1 MLNNHQH
8 LEYDIKLEQV
18 RGQIANSKE
27 GKVNIKG
34 KIYSTVGLRL
44 FKLRE
49 VFGTRV
55 SIKTSVLENNEDKVF
70 VKAEIF
76 FNYDNGQIM
85 ISDGYAEKK
94 RNLNM
99 ITKNSAVE
107 FCQTTALGSSL
118 AFLGL
123 SGSNEIASAEEIF
136 ASEEQIAEKE
146 VESKLGKKESE
157 DDI

>member
-8 LEYDIKLEQV
+8 LEYDIKLENV
-18 RGQIANSKE
+18 RNQIANSKE

-44 FKLRE
+44 FKLRAI
-49 VFGTRV
+49 FGTRV
-55 SIKTSVLENNEDKVF
+55 SIKTSVLENSEDKVF

-76 FNYDNGQIM
+76 FNYENGQIM
-85 ISDGYAEKK
+85 ISDGYAEKR

-107 FCQTTALGSSL
+107 FCQTTALGRSL

-146 VESKLGKKESE
+146 VETKLGKKESE

>member
-1 MLNNHQH
+1 MLNHHQH
-8 LEYDIKLEQV
+8 IDYDIKLEEV
-18 RGQIANSKE
+18 RNQIANSKE

-49 VFGTRV
+49 IFGTRV
-55 SIKTSVLENNEDKVF
+55 SIKTSVLENSDDKVF
-70 VKAEIF
+70 VKSEIYL
-76 FNYDNGQIM
+76 NYEGGQLM
-85 ISDGYAEKK
+85 LSDGYAEKK

-107 FCQTTALGSSL
+107 FCQTTALGRCL

-146 VESKLGKKESE
+146 TEKKLGKKESE
-157 DDI
+157 NDI

>member
-76 FNYDNGQIM
+76 FNYENGQIM

-107 FCQTTALGSSL
+107 FCQTTALGRSL

-146 VESKLGKKESE
+146 TESKLGKKESE

>member
-8 LEYDIKLEQV
+8 LEYDIKLENV
-18 RGQIANSKE
+18 RNQIANSKE

-55 SIKTSVLENNEDKVF
+55 TIKTEVLENSDDKVF
-70 VKAEIF
+70 VKAEIYL
-76 FNYDNGQIM
+76 NYDCGQLM
-85 ISDGYAEKK
+85 LSDGYAEKK
-94 RNLNM
+94 RNLNI

-107 FCQTTALGSSL
+107 FCQTTALGRSL

-146 VESKLGKKESE
+146 VQPTVKSKGGL
-157 DDI
+157 

>member
-8 LEYDIKLEQV
+8 LEYDIKLENV
-18 RGQIANSKE
+18 RTQIANSKE

-49 VFGTRV
+49 IFGTRV
-55 SIKTSVLENNEDKVF
+55 SIKTSVLENSEDKVF

-76 FNYDNGQIM
+76 FNYENGQIM
-85 ISDGYAEKK
+85 ISDGYAEKR

-107 FCQTTALGSSL
+107 FCQTTALGRSL

-146 VESKLGKKESE
+146 VETKLGKKESE

>member
-8 LEYDIKLEQV
+8 LEYDIKLENV
-18 RGQIANSKE
+18 RNQIANSKE

-49 VFGTRV
+49 IFGTRV
-55 SIKTSVLENNEDKVF
+55 SIKTSVLENSEDKVF

-76 FNYDNGQIM
+76 FNYENGQIM
-85 ISDGYAEKK
+85 ISDGYAEKR

-107 FCQTTALGSSL
+107 FCQTTALGRSL

-146 VESKLGKKESE
+146 VETKLGKKESE

>member
-8 LEYDIKLEQV
+8 LEYDIKLENV
-18 RGQIANSKE
+18 RSQIANSKE

-49 VFGTRV
+49 IFGTRV
-55 SIKTSVLENNEDKVF
+55 SIKTSVLENSEDKVF

-76 FNYDNGQIM
+76 FNYENGQIM
-85 ISDGYAEKK
+85 ISDGYAEKR

-107 FCQTTALGSSL
+107 FCQTTALGRSL

-146 VESKLGKKESE
+146 VETKLGKKESE